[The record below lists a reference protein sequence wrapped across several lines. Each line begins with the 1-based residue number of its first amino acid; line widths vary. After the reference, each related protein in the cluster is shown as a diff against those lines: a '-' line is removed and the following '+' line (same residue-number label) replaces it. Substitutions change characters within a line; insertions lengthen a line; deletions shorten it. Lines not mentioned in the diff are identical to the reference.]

1 MDPPYVSALQ
11 KNNTVVTAVTRLT
24 RVHKVTLP
32 ENGEMMS

>member
-11 KNNTVVTAVTRLT
+11 KKKTVVTTVTRST